1 MQKLFVNQKPN
12 ESYVSRGIGL
22 KQDMVAQYELNNKV
36 HNWLSKEKETSFN
49 CSILYN
55 NSLYCSFFQ
64 HPHNFSRNLCK
75 GAGLLDL

>member
-64 HPHNFSRNLCK
+64 HPHNFFRNLYK